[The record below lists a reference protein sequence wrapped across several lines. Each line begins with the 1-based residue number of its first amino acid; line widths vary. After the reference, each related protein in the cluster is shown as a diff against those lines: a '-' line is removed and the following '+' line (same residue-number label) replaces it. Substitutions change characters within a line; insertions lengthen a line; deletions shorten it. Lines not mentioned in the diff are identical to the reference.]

1 MFHVQLKE
9 PLTWFSWSPQCDCK
23 ENGKKLTSVAKNL
36 AIQGTVFVVVRISN
50 YCSAKCKEIPSLVAS
65 TGIRHHIS
73 LVSFSSCSVFRY
85 KRKKHVEVC
94 PCSPSTVDQSTAV
107 DLIYYS

>member
-1 MFHVQLKE
+1 MVTE
-9 PLTWFSWSPQCDCK
+9 SM
-23 ENGKKLTSVAKNL
+23 GKGSRLWQQNV
-36 AIQGTVFVVVRISN
+36 AIQGTVSVIVRISN
-50 YCSAKCKEIPSLVAS
+50 YCSAKCEEKPSLVAR

-94 PCSPSTVDQSTAV
+94 PCSPPTVDQSTAV
-107 DLIYYS
+107 DLMYYS